1 MSNFFEFYHT
11 LLQKSKIFVVIL
23 PKVSYNRSIMKFI
36 KKQLCIFTLLLATAS
51 IASFAK
57 PGKTKSFVDY
67 NKLAASGTKDEI
79 NAAFKS
85 NGALVD
91 MIFGTD
97 QETFLMMVLKEG
109 RSSDIVQVCIDF
121 ESNVNIRSKS
131 GKSPVMYASESC
143 DGDVVDL
150 IIKTGSLTK
159 NAKKKRILA
168 VDKDGNNSFDFAARN
183 SNPGAYDVLLQY
195 AEDPNAERRSSRKTQ
210 EPDSSP
216 AQAAP
221 ESPAAEAPV
230 PAPQAPAPA
239 IEAAVAPMPA
249 VSAAAIG
256 TGAAIADR
264 KNDKE
269 EENVVEQVPP
279 APAEEAPA
287 VVAVAPV
294 IIPDANS
301 EEESKKEA
309 IEELSSVFLMDYAE
323 EPVEEFKQEI
333 QKIDNPDKA
342 DKNGVTLLMKA
353 AKAGNDWDVRVL
365 LESGADVNLRD
376 VDGWTALMY
385 AVRYQNNMS
394 IVRMLI
400 DKGAYVRVRNKFNA
414 TPLLMAADYSQ
425 NPEIISALLKN
436 RTNTEDE
443 VYRAFI
449 FSITGNSGSD
459 HVRAA
464 KVKLFLDMNI
474 PLNRLWKGQT
484 PLMYAAQYSQS
495 TVVIS
500 QLLDAGA
507 KPGIQDEKGN
517 TAFDYAKANKRL
529 PHDDVYWSLNNS
541 RK

>member
-1 MSNFFEFYHT
+1 
-11 LLQKSKIFVVIL
+11 
-23 PKVSYNRSIMKFI
+23 MKFI
-36 KKQLCIFTLLLATAS
+36 KKQLCIFTILLATAS

-57 PGKTKSFVDY
+57 PEKTKSFVDY
-67 NKLAASGTKDEI
+67 NKLAASGTKEEI

-91 MIFGTD
+91 MVFGTD

-109 RSSDIVQVCIDF
+109 RSTDIVQVCIDF
-121 ESNVNIRSKS
+121 ESNVNLKSKS

-183 SNPGAYDVLLQY
+183 SNASAYDVLSQY
-195 AEDPNAERRSSRKTQ
+195 AEDPNAQRRNSRKAG
-210 EPDSSP
+210 EPEATP
-216 AQAAP
+216 AETAP
-221 ESPAAEAPV
+221 ESTAAEPSVPAAQA
-230 PAPQAPAPA
+230 APAPA
-239 IEAAVAPMPA
+239 IEAAVAPMP
-249 VSAAAIG
+249 VVAAAAVG

-264 KNDKE
+264 KDDKE

-287 VVAVAPV
+287 ALAVAPV
-294 IIPDANS
+294 AVVPAANS

-323 EPVEEFKQEI
+323 EPIEEFKQEI

-365 LESGADVNLRD
+365 LENGADVNLRD

-394 IVRMLI
+394 IVKMLM
-400 DKGAYVRVRNKFNA
+400 DKGAHVRVRNKFNA

-425 NPEIISALLKN
+425 NPEIISVLLKN

-495 TVVIS
+495 TVVLR